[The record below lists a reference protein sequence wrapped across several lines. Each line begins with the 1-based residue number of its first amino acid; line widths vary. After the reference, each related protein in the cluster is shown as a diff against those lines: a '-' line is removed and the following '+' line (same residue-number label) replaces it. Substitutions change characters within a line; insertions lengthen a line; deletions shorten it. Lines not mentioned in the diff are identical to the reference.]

1 MANIKTKT
9 YILGISAALIL
20 CGCNSSE
27 IGQSDL
33 NTDVTSS
40 PITVSI
46 SETEETAKPSETE
59 NTAETEA
66 TTEAEQATEADQ
78 TEEPEETQ
86 RPMAYIPEDRFEVRE
101 YPDDSMVPDN
111 WIPVYSFAEAV
122 QNFHDPSS
130 YTASAGQ
137 W

>member
-86 RPMAYIPEDRFEVRE
+86 RPMAYIPEDRFEV
-101 YPDDSMVPDN
+101 P
-111 WIPVYSFAEAV
+111 
-122 QNFHDPSS
+122 
-130 YTASAGQ
+130 
-137 W
+137 